1 MRFGRAAGFAAV
13 LLTALATTATAAAA
27 QSQIPPAQIGCETDT
42 DIEVRSLKFSGNKAY
57 TAYAL
62 ERGVAT
68 TASTWWRRMFKV
80 FGQKYCL
87 DSLHALVYDS
97 ARLDFH
103 YRRTGFPDVQIKP
116 ILKPLGGRKV
126 AVEYRITE
134 GQPMLLDSV
143 TVVWEASIADS
154 SSFTDDLPVEAG
166 DRFDII
172 VLEATRDTIRR
183 RLLNNGYPEAEVL
196 RNFDQFPSQHRSTVQ
211 FVVNP
216 GPKSWIGK
224 INIPTPSPADQNGT
238 ARIST
243 ARVRQVLGVAEGDLY
258 NEGSL
263 QRAGRSLFETEAFRF
278 VGVTVDSTTL
288 GDADSLVNIN
298 VSLSESELLATRAS
312 LGWAT
317 FDCLRAQVNHTNYNF
332 TGLRRLDLNA
342 RVSKVGTSGP
352 TEALRGLCTTALLDD
367 EVSDTLNYYLGATVS
382 QAALFGLRIVPSFS
396 VYSERRSEYKAFL
409 RETPVGVIATAQQ
422 GIGTRLPMTWSYQLE
437 FGRTTA
443 QPAFFCAVFN
453 VCETEVRERL
463 ERYTRSAVVGW
474 AVTRSRVN
482 SLTSPTSGTIARLDL
497 RHASPIVGATK
508 DASFNRAT
516 LEGSWFT
523 PAFGGTLA
531 MRFRTGTVLGSR
543 LGLIGNSTPTFI
555 PLQERLYAG
564 GPNSVRGFRQNE
576 MGPAIYIPNAIDSV
590 AVPGH
595 DSLQIWRSDSLGTSE
610 RTVPTGGDNVI
621 VGNIELRL
629 RAPAYPELVQ
639 YALFVDAGQVWNR
652 GRAGT
657 GVNFADLR
665 VTPGVGLRVFTPVG
679 PIRVD
684 VGYNPYRRPEGPA
697 YITDRSGNLI
707 CVSPGN
713 TLRVLVKEG
722 EAPRQIDEGDC
733 PATYVPRFGKRFIDR
748 LTFQFSIGQP
758 F

>member
-1 MRFGRAAGFAAV
+1 MHIGRAAGFAAV

-27 QSQIPPAQIGCETDT
+27 QIPPAQIGCESDS
-42 DIEVRSLKFSGNKAY
+42 DIEVRSLKFNGNEAHSD
-57 TAYAL
+57 YAL

-87 DSLHALVYDS
+87 DSLQALVYDS

-103 YRRTGFPDVQIKP
+103 YRRTGFLDVQIKP
-116 ILKPLGGRKV
+116 ILRPLGGRKV
-126 AVEYRITE
+126 SVEYQITE
-134 GQPMLLDSV
+134 GRPMLLDSV
-143 TVVWEASIADS
+143 TVLWDGAVEDS
-154 SSFTDDLPVEAG
+154 LHFTDDLPVEAG
-166 DRFDII
+166 DRFDIVVI
-172 VLEATRDTIRR
+172 EAARDTIRR
-183 RLLNNGYPEAEVL
+183 RLVNRGYPEADVR
-196 RNFDQFPSQHRSTVQ
+196 RNYDQYPSEYRSTVQ
-211 FVVNP
+211 FVIEP
-216 GPKSWIGK
+216 GPKTWIGQ
-224 INIPTPSPADQNGT
+224 INISTPTPADSSRG
-238 ARIST
+238 ARVSI
-243 ARVRQVLGVAEGDLY
+243 ARVREVLGVDEGDLY
-258 NEGSL
+258 NEGAL
-263 QRAGRSLFETEAFRF
+263 QQAGRSLFATEAFRF

-288 GDADSLVNIN
+288 QDADSLVNIN

-312 LGWAT
+312 IGWAT
-317 FDCLRAQVNHTNYNF
+317 YDCLRAQVNHTNYNF

-342 RVSKVGTSGP
+342 RISKVGTSGP
-352 TEALRGLCTTALLDD
+352 TEWAQGACTSLLLDD
-367 EVSDTLNYYLGATVS
+367 EVSDTLNYYLGATIS
-382 QAALFGLRIVPSFS
+382 QAALFGLRIVPAFS

-409 RETPVGVIATAQQ
+409 RETPVGVIATVQQ
-422 GIGTRLPMTWSYQLE
+422 GIGTQLPMTWSYQLE

-474 AVTRSRVN
+474 AATRSRVN
-482 SLTSPTSGTIARLDL
+482 NLTSPTSGTVARLDL
-497 RHASPIVGATK
+497 RHASPVVGATK

-516 LEGSWFT
+516 LEASWFT
-523 PAFGGTLA
+523 PAFGGVLA
-531 MRFRTGTVLGSR
+531 TRLRAGTVLGSR
-543 LGLIGNSTPTFI
+543 IDLTGNSTPTFI

-576 MGPAIYIPNAIDSV
+576 MGPAIYIPNAIDSIPV
-590 AVPGH
+590 AGH
-595 DSLQIWRSDSLGTSE
+595 DTLQIWRSDSLRTGE

-621 VGNIELRL
+621 VANVELRL
-629 RAPAYPELVQ
+629 RAPAYPELAQ

-657 GVNFADLR
+657 GVNFADIR
-665 VTPGVGLRVFTPVG
+665 ITPGVGLRVFTPVG
-679 PIRVD
+679 PLRVD
-684 VGYNPYRRPEGPA
+684 VGYNPYRRPSGPA

-713 TLRVLVKEG
+713 TLRVLVKEN

-733 PATYVPRFGKRFIDR
+733 PASYAPRFGRRFIDR